1 MKKVIFCLALLICTA
16 SCAQNFSAGIKAG
29 ANFSNFTGGNFEA
42 VKKKA
47 IAGFH
52 GGVFMNFS
60 FGALFLQPEVLI
72 STQGARIDSVSRSY
86 DWKVTYVNVPVLLK
100 YRSAGG
106 FYLEAGPQLV
116 SKLGKRYPTK
126 LLRILPK
133 ALIFQ
138 QLRVLGYRQRAVWVL
153 EPVALLFYRKQ
164 EILTRLKILIP
175 ILKTVLYRL
184 ELLLHLE
191 NRMNKIQES
200 IKTLTL

>member
-72 STQGARIDSVSRSY
+72 STQGARIDSFSRSY

-100 YRSAGG
+100 YRLAGG
-106 FYLEAGPQLV
+106 FYLEAGPQLGFKVGEEV
-116 SKLGKRYPTK
+116 SD
-126 LLRILPK
+126 
-133 ALIFQ
+133 
-138 QLRVLGYRQRAVWVL
+138 
-153 EPVALLFYRKQ
+153 
-164 EILTRLKILIP
+164 
-175 ILKTVLYRL
+175 
-184 ELLLHLE
+184 
-191 NRMNKIQES
+191 ES
-200 IKTLTL
+200 IKDFAKGLDLSAAAGLGLQTKGGLGIGARCLVILSKAGDFDPPKNIDPDFKNSVIQVGAFITLGK